1 MNNDYRMLNGI
12 KIDENEMV
20 EAEVTDIERAA
31 LKRTLR
37 SKLNRRG
44 KKGGHWQRNAA
55 AAAVLLGVGAVAL
68 GLTFPAYATSVPFV
82 GDIFKLIDKGSSD
95 NGLYDSYK
103 ENATELNVSKTSGD
117 VTITVND
124 AIFDGKTTTITF
136 SINSE
141 ADLGENLMLKGLPSI
156 KDSSG
161 TSGSQKIIKV
171 DEGRY
176 VGIITASSV
185 DHNGDDSIKL
195 NWDINSIV
203 QTDGD
208 TPLERKGA
216 WNFALELASTEQ
228 SVQLIGQSAVHED
241 TTLAIEK
248 IIYSPM
254 SFTVYYGYD
263 ISKEVAQEWNDPDI
277 ELSIVDNLGNVYN
290 GQGNGGRGIKE
301 NSGMKWS
308 MTKTFQQLQ
317 PDASELI
324 ITPTIVKPGEDGQT
338 VVLDEIVIPIK
349 K

>member
-95 NGLYDSYK
+95 SGLYDSYK
-103 ENATELNVSKTSGD
+103 ENSTEINISKTSQD
-117 VTITVND
+117 VTITLND

-136 SINSE
+136 SIKSE
-141 ADLGENLMLKGLPSI
+141 TDLGENLTLKGYPTAQ
-156 KDSSG
+156 KTSG
-161 TSGSQKIIKV
+161 ASGSQKIIKV
-171 DEGRY
+171 DEGSY
-176 VGIITASSV
+176 VGIITATSF
-185 DHNGDDSIKL
+185 DHNGEDSIKM
-195 NWDINSIV
+195 NWDIDSIV
-203 QTDGD
+203 QMDGD
-208 TPLERKGA
+208 SPREMKGT

-228 SVQLIGQSAVHED
+228 TVQLVGESVGHEE

-263 ISKEVAQEWNDPDI
+263 ISKEVAQEWNDPDV
-277 ELSIVDNLGNVYN
+277 ELRIVDNLGNVYN

-324 ITPTIVKPGEDGQT
+324 VTPTIVKPGEDGQT